1 MKVVLGKSFYIF
13 SYLLAQELFK
23 SLRDAEA
30 DGGPRP
36 ASVLNLMRKISPK
49 KSKCS
54 CGQYVGSD
62 FRYCPHCR
70 EENSEYDKDK
80 ADLLRS
86 GHRKGWRAAPE
97 PAISAEAE
105 AAGEDASE
113 PGLLGQLDDLMK
125 HLRQRNKRKRN
136 EEDVSWQM
144 SFFFLCVALSESLSV
159 CRLSVSACLS
169 VCRSSLTLFALY
181 KDIPALSE
189 VPAAASSGTPA
200 QPAAA
205 AAVDEP
211 QPGDLESTSD
221 CKQVPITEFDL
232 ESPKDCTEFILHAF
246 GADHRE
252 EVRPVA
258 DFYVQKLRGQAH
270 KGEPLAEIFY

>member
-1 MKVVLGKSFYIF
+1 M
-13 SYLLAQELFK
+13 
-23 SLRDAEA
+23 
-30 DGGPRP
+30 
-36 ASVLNLMRKISPK
+36 
-49 KSKCS
+49 
-54 CGQYVGSD
+54 
-62 FRYCPHCR
+62 
-70 EENSEYDKDK
+70 
-80 ADLLRS
+80 
-86 GHRKGWRAAPE
+86 
-97 PAISAEAE
+97 
-105 AAGEDASE
+105 
-113 PGLLGQLDDLMK
+113 
-125 HLRQRNKRKRN
+125 
-136 EEDVSWQM
+136 
-144 SFFFLCVALSESLSV
+144 ALSESLSV

-270 KGEPLAEIFY
+270 KGEPLAEIFYKKIIAARLLSTAEGRRCWLAAERHNRGLRFVQAPSVMWSKKSKK